1 MANLRIYEHIRY
13 ENNDFMSQIC
23 EKNNSKVR
31 FVESSFGQCI
41 EIETTCRVFE
51 ININLRKC
59 T

>member
-1 MANLRIYEHIRY
+1 VVLDHSTVIFQKDRGIYEHIRY

-41 EIETTCRVFE
+41 EIE
-51 ININLRKC
+51 NHQ
-59 T
+59 